1 MRHLILGGTGTVGSQ
16 IVEGLRERGE
26 SVRVLTRSRERA
38 QELPDGVDAV
48 IGDLM
53 EPSTYGEV
61 FRDFDRLFILN
72 AVAPTELHEGL
83 VALNEGVRTG
93 AERIVYLSVQGADT
107 VPHVPHFAAKVE
119 IEKAIRESGVPFTIL
134 RPSNFYQNDHWFQG
148 PIMEHGVYPQP
159 LGDVGVSRVDVG
171 DIAQAAV
178 RALTEPG
185 FEGRTYNLV
194 GPDPLTGEDCADAYG
209 RVLDRAVKYGGN
221 DLDAWEEQA
230 LAMLPA
236 WMAWDFKVM
245 YAAFQKDG
253 LVADEEDLAQTRTI
267 VGRDPRPFEDF
278 VRETVEQWRG

>member
-1 MRHLILGGTGTVGSQ
+1 MRHLVLGGTGTVGSQ
-16 IVEGLRERGE
+16 VVAGLREKGE
-26 SVRVLTRSRERA
+26 SVRVLTRSGERA

-48 IGDLM
+48 IGDLL
-53 EPSTYGEV
+53 EPSTYDEV
-61 FRDFDRLFILN
+61 FTDFDNIFILN

-83 VALNEGVRTG
+83 VAVNEAVR
-93 AERIVYLSVQGADT
+93 ADAQRIVYLSVQGADT

-119 IEKAIRESGVPFTIL
+119 IEKAIQESGVPFTIL
-134 RPSNFYQNDHWFQG
+134 RPSNFYQNDTWFQG
-148 PIMEHGVYPQP
+148 PILEHGVYPQP

-171 DIAQAAV
+171 DIGRAAV

-185 FEGRTYNLV
+185 FEGRTYTLV

-209 RVLDRAVKYGGN
+209 RVLDREVKYGGN

-230 LAMLPA
+230 LDMLPA

-267 VGRDPRPFEDF
+267 LGQDPRPFEDF
-278 VRETVEQWRG
+278 VRATVEQWRG